1 MPNIKPS
8 SLSDVSPPGKPNR
21 SASTS
26 QGTHPENVSKGKKL
40 LDQYSEF
47 LRNRH
52 YSLRTEKTY
61 IGWVRQYILY
71 HNKRHPR
78 EMGVDEINAFI
89 THLVNQKTVSASTQN
104 QAISAILF
112 LYRNVLQIE
121 LDDRALVPIRPTK
134 PKRVP
139 TVLSRQEA
147 KKVISHL
154 DGIYKLMTQ
163 IMYGAGLRLMEVM
176 RLRVKDLDFANH
188 QIIVRDGKGENDRV
202 TMFPDILLE
211 PLRLHLR
218 QVKAQHDLDLSQ
230 GYGTV
235 YLPYALE
242 RKYPSANREFAWQY
256 VFPARELSIDPISG
270 LKQRH
275 HLNEANLQ
283 RAVKQAARLA
293 RIDKPVTPHA
303 FRHSFATHLLE
314 NGYDI
319 RTVQEL
325 LGHKDV
331 KTTMIYTH
339 VLNRGGLAVK
349 SPLDG

>member
-1 MPNIKPS
+1 MPDIKTS
-8 SLSDVSPPGKPNR
+8 SPSDVSPPGKP
-21 SASTS
+21 
-26 QGTHPENVSKGKKL
+26 KKL
-40 LDQYSEF
+40 LDRYSEF

-61 IGWVRQYILY
+61 ISWVRQYILY

-78 EMGVDEINAFI
+78 EMGADEINAFI
-89 THLVNQKTVSASTQN
+89 TYLVNQKTVSASTQN

-112 LYRNVLQIE
+112 LYRNVLQIA
-121 LDDRALVPIRPTK
+121 LDDRALVPIRPTR

-147 KKVISHL
+147 KNVIAHL

-163 IMYGAGLRLMEVM
+163 IMYGSGLRLMEVM
-176 RLRVKDLDFANH
+176 RLRVKDLDFGNH
-188 QIIVRDGKGENDRV
+188 QIIVRDGKGENDRL

-211 PLRLHLR
+211 PLRLHLQ
-218 QVKAQHDLDLSQ
+218 QVKAQHELDLSQ
-230 GYGTV
+230 GHGTV

-242 RKYPSANREFAWQY
+242 RKYPTANREFAWQY
-256 VFPARELSIDPISG
+256 VFPARELSIDPVSG
-270 LKQRH
+270 VKQRH

-283 RAVKQAARLA
+283 RAVKQASRLVH
-293 RIDKPVTPHA
+293 IDKPVTPHA

-349 SPLDG
+349 SPLDP